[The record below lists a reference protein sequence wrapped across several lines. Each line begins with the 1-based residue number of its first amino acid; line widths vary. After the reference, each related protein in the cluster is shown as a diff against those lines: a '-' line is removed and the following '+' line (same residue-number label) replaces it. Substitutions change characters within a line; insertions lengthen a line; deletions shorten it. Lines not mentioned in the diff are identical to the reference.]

1 MLTLGHIAKKP
12 MTLAKTG
19 TETLTQ
25 EEWNELV
32 ALKEAISYAPQTVS
46 AEKMEKFA
54 ELMVR
59 SLEGKCDP
67 PPPKNWRGSSLSE

>member
-1 MLTLGHIAKKP
+1 

-19 TETLTQ
+19 TSDLTA

-32 ALKEAISYAPQTVS
+32 ALKDAINYAPQTVS
-46 AEKMEKFA
+46 ASKMEKFT

-59 SLEGKCDP
+59 SLEGKGDV
-67 PPPKNWRGSSLSE
+67 PPKKMS